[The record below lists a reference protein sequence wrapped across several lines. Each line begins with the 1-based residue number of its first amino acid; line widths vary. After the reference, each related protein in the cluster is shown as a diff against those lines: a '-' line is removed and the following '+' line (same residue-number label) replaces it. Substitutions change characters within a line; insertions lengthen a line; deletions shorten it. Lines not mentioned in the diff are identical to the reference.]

1 MRKLKP
7 GEIELFEKKKEEI
20 MEMWKLM
27 EKKNYFSLLCL
38 LDPSSS
44 KVCPL
49 EWQDGHHLGAY

>member
-20 MEMWKLM
+20 METKLM
-27 EKKNYFSLLCL
+27 GKKNYFSLLCL
-38 LDPSSS
+38 PDPSSS
-44 KVCPL
+44 KVCRL